1 MADLEERFEIFSAFR
16 LGMIEFFS
24 NDLADDGMKH
34 RKGGISHRIAL
45 RLRPY
50 FPMLYTID
58 IDTDGAD
65 VLVWKEDEIP
75 LAIFWSDGYLTEK
88 EKKILTTFSIE
99 PSFKAE
105 LEELF
110 TDMGLG
116 WAAGVRFALREFY
129 KKYSEEN

>member
-1 MADLEERFEIFSAFR
+1 MALRRVDGKEEVMQNES
-16 LGMIEFFS
+16 LSGMKAKRVFS
-24 NDLADDGMKH
+24 N
-34 RKGGISHRIAL
+34 S
-45 RLRPY
+45 
-50 FPMLYTID
+50 
-58 IDTDGAD
+58 
-65 VLVWKEDEIP
+65 
-75 LAIFWSDGYLTEK
+75 EK

-99 PSFKAE
+99 PTFKAE

>member
-1 MADLEERFEIFSAFR
+1 MALRRVDGKEEVMQNES
-16 LGMIEFFS
+16 LSGMKAKRVFS
-24 NDLADDGMKH
+24 N
-34 RKGGISHRIAL
+34 S
-45 RLRPY
+45 
-50 FPMLYTID
+50 
-58 IDTDGAD
+58 
-65 VLVWKEDEIP
+65 
-75 LAIFWSDGYLTEK
+75 EK

-116 WAAGVRFALREFY
+116 WAAGVRFALREFW

>member
-1 MADLEERFEIFSAFR
+1 MALRRVDGKEEVMQNES
-16 LGMIEFFS
+16 LSGMKAKRVFS
-24 NDLADDGMKH
+24 N
-34 RKGGISHRIAL
+34 S
-45 RLRPY
+45 
-50 FPMLYTID
+50 
-58 IDTDGAD
+58 
-65 VLVWKEDEIP
+65 
-75 LAIFWSDGYLTEK
+75 EK

>member
-1 MADLEERFEIFSAFR
+1 MALRRVDGKEEIMQNES
-16 LGMIEFFS
+16 LSGMKAKRVFS
-24 NDLADDGMKH
+24 N
-34 RKGGISHRIAL
+34 S
-45 RLRPY
+45 
-50 FPMLYTID
+50 
-58 IDTDGAD
+58 
-65 VLVWKEDEIP
+65 
-75 LAIFWSDGYLTEK
+75 EK